1 MLRRRGVSEP
11 CCFIQCTW
19 PLKSRFQIRQYLK
32 PLECKAQPFLFFC
45 VWMDWRLRR
54 FLLCSF
60 PRQRQL
66 VAVCIALADTR
77 SEHVGLSGRSRWGA
91 RVYNAIH
98 SYGAPAALALC
109 ALLLRTPA
117 PLPFALIWLNHI
129 GVDRLL
135 GCGLKYPHGFTWT
148 HLDIHVGRLSSW
160 GGVGIVTSRS

>member
-1 MLRRRGVSEP
+1 MPPHLMYMASEITIPDSTTSDTSRMQGSTASVFLRLDGLAAAALSALCPRR
-11 CCFIQCTW
+11 
-19 PLKSRFQIRQYLK
+19 
-32 PLECKAQPFLFFC
+32 
-45 VWMDWRLRR
+45 
-54 FLLCSF
+54 
-60 PRQRQL
+60 RQL

-98 SYGAPAALALC
+98 SYGAPVALALC